1 MDVEEYKRTRYK
13 GIDQKVVNK
22 RERKILEKIFESIE
36 EKSISILDVPCGYGR
51 FSELLLKKSLNLT
64 SADVSFPMVLTT
76 RKYSSPTNSLHHFLV
91 GDIKHLP
98 LKDNSFDC
106 IVTIRLFQH
115 ILHSSARFQI
125 LKELHRVAK
134 KIVIL
139 SFYRYN
145 LLHSVERWMR
155 CRIKNVNKKIS
166 MLPLG
171 AFEKELSSIGFKG
184 LKLFPVMRYFH
195 AHNIVLLQK
204 FKP

>member
-1 MDVEEYKRTRYK
+1 MNVEEYKRTRYK
-13 GIDQKVVNK
+13 GVDQKIVNK

-36 EKSISILDVPCGYGR
+36 KKSISILDVPCGYGR

-76 RKYSSPTNSLHHFLV
+76 KKYSPPANSPHHFLV

-106 IVTIRLFQH
+106 IVTVRLFQH
-115 ILHSSARFQI
+115 ILKSSSRCQI

-145 LLHSVERWMR
+145 FLHSIERWVR
-155 CRIKNVNKKIS
+155 CRIKNVNKKIG

-171 AFEKELSSIGFKG
+171 DFEKELSSIGFKV
-184 LKLFPVMRYFH
+184 LNLFPVIRYFH

-204 FKP
+204 LKP

>member
-1 MDVEEYKRTRYK
+1 MDVEEYRKTRYK
-13 GIDQKVVNK
+13 GIDQRIINK
-22 RERKILEKIFESIE
+22 KERKILEKILESIE
-36 EKSISILDVPCGYGR
+36 EKNISVLDIPCGYGR

-76 RKYSSPTNSLHHFLV
+76 RKYSPSTNSPHHFLV

-98 LKDNSFDC
+98 LKDNSFGC

-134 KIVIL
+134 KFVIL

-145 LLHSVERWMR
+145 FLHSVERWMR

-171 AFEKELSSIGFKG
+171 DLEKELSSVGFKV
-184 LKLFPVMRYFH
+184 LNLFPVMRYFH

-204 FKP
+204 LKP

>member
-1 MDVEEYKRTRYK
+1 MDVEEYRRTRYK

-64 SADVSFPMVLTT
+64 SADVFFPMVLTA
-76 RKYSSPTNSLHHFLV
+76 RKYSPPPNSPHHFLV

-125 LKELHRVAK
+125 LKELHRVTK
-134 KIVIL
+134 KFVIL

-145 LLHSVERWMR
+145 LLHSVERWVR
-155 CRIKNVNKKIS
+155 CRIKNVNKKIN

-171 AFEKELSSIGFKG
+171 DFEKELSSIGFKV
-184 LKLFPVMRYFH
+184 LSLFPVMRYFH

-204 FKP
+204 LKP

>member
-1 MDVEEYKRTRYK
+1 MDVEEYRKTRYK
-13 GIDQKVVNK
+13 GIDQRIINK
-22 RERKILEKIFESIE
+22 KERKILEKILESIE
-36 EKSISILDVPCGYGR
+36 EKNISVLDIPCGYGR

-76 RKYSSPTNSLHHFLV
+76 RKYSPSTNSPHHFLV

-98 LKDNSFDC
+98 LKDNSFGC

-134 KIVIL
+134 KFVIL

-145 LLHSVERWMR
+145 FLHSVERWVR

-171 AFEKELSSIGFKG
+171 DLEKELSSVGFKV
-184 LKLFPVMRYFH
+184 LNLFPVMRYFH

-204 FKP
+204 LKP

>member
-51 FSELLLKKSLNLT
+51 FSELLLEKSLNLT

-76 RKYSSPTNSLHHFLV
+76 RKYSPSPNSPHHFLV

-115 ILHSSARFQI
+115 ILKSSSRYQI

-134 KIVIL
+134 KFVIL

-145 LLHSVERWMR
+145 LLHSVERWVR

-171 AFEKELSSIGFKG
+171 NFEKELSSIGFKV
-184 LKLFPVMRYFH
+184 LNLFPVMRYFH

-204 FKP
+204 IKS

>member
-1 MDVEEYKRTRYK
+1 MDVEEYRKTRYK
-13 GIDQKVVNK
+13 GIDQRIINK
-22 RERKILEKIFESIE
+22 KERKILEKIFESIE
-36 EKSISILDVPCGYGR
+36 EKNISVLDIPCGYGR

-76 RKYSSPTNSLHHFLV
+76 RKYSPPTNSPHHFLV

-98 LKDNSFDC
+98 LKDNSFGC

-134 KIVIL
+134 KFVIL

-145 LLHSVERWMR
+145 FLHRVERWVR

-171 AFEKELSSIGFKG
+171 DLEKELSSVGFKV
-184 LKLFPVMRYFH
+184 LNLFPVMRYFH

-204 FKP
+204 LKP

>member
-1 MDVEEYKRTRYK
+1 MDVEEYRKTRYK
-13 GIDQKVVNK
+13 GIDQRIINK
-22 RERKILEKIFESIE
+22 KERKILEKIFESIE
-36 EKSISILDVPCGYGR
+36 EKNISVLDIPCGYGR

-64 SADVSFPMVLTT
+64 SADISFPMVLTT
-76 RKYSSPTNSLHHFLV
+76 RKYSPPTNSPHHFLV

-98 LKDNSFDC
+98 LKDNSFGC

-134 KIVIL
+134 KFVIL

-145 LLHSVERWMR
+145 FLHSVERWVR

-166 MLPLG
+166 MWPLG
-171 AFEKELSSIGFKG
+171 DLEKELSSVGFKV
-184 LKLFPVMRYFH
+184 LNLFPVMRYFH

-204 FKP
+204 LKP

>member
-1 MDVEEYKRTRYK
+1 MDVEEYRKTRYK
-13 GIDQKVVNK
+13 GIDQRIINK
-22 RERKILEKIFESIE
+22 KERKILEKIFESIE
-36 EKSISILDVPCGYGR
+36 EKNISVLDIPCGYGR

-76 RKYSSPTNSLHHFLV
+76 RKYSPPTNSPHHFLV

-98 LKDNSFDC
+98 LKDNSFGC

-134 KIVIL
+134 KFVIL

-145 LLHSVERWMR
+145 FLHSVERWVR

-171 AFEKELSSIGFKG
+171 DLEKELSSVGFKV
-184 LKLFPVMRYFH
+184 LDLFPVMRYFH

-204 FKP
+204 LKS

>member
-1 MDVEEYKRTRYK
+1 MNVEKYRTTRYK
-13 GIDQKVVNK
+13 GIDQKIVNK

-36 EKSISILDVPCGYGR
+36 KKSISILDVPCGYGR

-76 RKYSSPTNSLHHFLV
+76 KKYSPPTNSPHHFLV

-106 IVTIRLFQH
+106 IVTVRLFQH
-115 ILHSSARFQI
+115 IPKSSSRCEI

-145 LLHSVERWMR
+145 FLHSIERWVR

-171 AFEKELSSIGFKG
+171 DFEKELSSIGFKV
-184 LKLFPVMRYFH
+184 LNLFPVMRYFH

-204 FKP
+204 LKP